1 MVKCFSVFWIFF
13 AVLRRFGFPKLYTIL
28 ADCSHVREERDGE
41 GNDDEV
47 FLVFLYIISECGEV
61 SEVFSDARHGV
72 IGW

>member
-41 GNDDEV
+41 GNDGEV
-47 FLVFLYIISECGEV
+47 FQHSYTTTRRICF
-61 SEVFSDARHGV
+61 
-72 IGW
+72 